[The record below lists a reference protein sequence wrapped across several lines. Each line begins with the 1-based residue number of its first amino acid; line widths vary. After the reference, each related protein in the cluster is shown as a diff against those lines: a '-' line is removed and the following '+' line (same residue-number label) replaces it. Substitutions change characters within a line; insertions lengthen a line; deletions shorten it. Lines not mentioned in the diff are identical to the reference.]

1 MYTFPR
7 TVISPSIGSTAK
19 VLTMPPAKGI
29 TTYTSM
35 RFSDEPAS

>member
-7 TVISPSIGSTAK
+7 TVISPSTCSTK